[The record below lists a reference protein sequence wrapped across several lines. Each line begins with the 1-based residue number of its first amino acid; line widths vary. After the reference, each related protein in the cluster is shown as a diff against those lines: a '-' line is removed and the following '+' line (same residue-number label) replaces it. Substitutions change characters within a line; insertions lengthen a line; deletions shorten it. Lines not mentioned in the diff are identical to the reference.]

1 MNAIKSNSYNDSF
14 SLFMLISLAVH
25 IVVIGAFTVKTLLF
39 PSTDIIISQAI
50 KVDMVALPEKKA
62 PSPKAAPATKPRP
75 KPVPKKNVKKPVQKV
90 NLKDAKKRQNNA
102 FERLNALNAID
113 KIKQEVNQQKKSPP
127 KKQPKAVKGNAINKG
142 NSLSGLDKLEFDV
155 YFDKLQKHVKENW
168 DLPQWLANADH
179 KAEAW
184 VTIDERGYITNK
196 EIVLPSG
203 NQVFDDRVL
212 DTLSKSSPC
221 PIPPA
226 RIADVLATM
235 GVNFS
240 FP

>member
-1 MNAIKSNSYNDSF
+1 
-14 SLFMLISLAVH
+14 MLISLAVH
-25 IVVIGAFTVKTLLF
+25 TAVIGAFTIKTLLF

-62 PSPKAAPATKPRP
+62 PPQKVASSSKPKPKPRP
-75 KPVPKKNVKKPVQKV
+75 KPVPKKNIKKPTRKV
-90 NLKDAKKRQNNA
+90 NLKDAKKRQSSA

-113 KIKQEVNQQKKSPP
+113 KIKQEVNQQKKSPQ

-155 YFDKLQKHVKENW
+155 YFDKLQKHIKENW
-168 DLPQWLANADH
+168 DLPQWLASANH

-226 RIADVLATM
+226 RLADVLATM
-235 GVNFS
+235 GINFS